1 MGKRV
6 RRSLTKY
13 NPWNLEFEIERYET
27 EFSARC
33 TYVSTSSAVM
43 PPVGE
48 SKWRRTAHAHCNTV
62 IRNPHRG
69 FLSEFHDLFVPLLH
83 SLHNNENIKRIQIVK
98 IIRRGLQNLVNVNGK
113 MEKRPLFKK
122 ILKPTKNG
130 WDSEGVWVTS
140 GVNESDWEVSTRRR
154 NPKFG
159 IFRVTSSEREKGGG
173 GVVGGGNWAAS
184 TGKLLRVGKFN
195 WEMGTIQEVYSNK
208 DRKWIAMSNEI
219 V

>member
-83 SLHNNENIKRIQIVK
+83 SLRNNENIKRIQIVK
-98 IIRRGLQNLVNVNGK
+98 IMRLQSLANVSGK
-113 MEKRPLFKK
+113 MEKIPLVKET
-122 ILKPTKNG
+122 LKPKKNG
-130 WDSEGVWVTS
+130 WDTEGVWVIP

-159 IFRVTSSEREKGGG
+159 IFRVTSSERGKRGG

-208 DRKWIAMSNEI
+208 EKKWIAMSNEI

>member
-1 MGKRV
+1 
-6 RRSLTKY
+6 
-13 NPWNLEFEIERYET
+13 
-27 EFSARC
+27 
-33 TYVSTSSAVM
+33 M

-122 ILKPTKNG
+122 ILKPTKNV
-130 WDSEGVWVTS
+130 WDTEGVWVTP
-140 GVNESDWEVSTRRR
+140 GVNDSDREVSTRRR

-159 IFRVTSSEREKGGG
+159 IFRVTSSEREKKGGG
-173 GVVGGGNWAAS
+173 LWGEEIGQPRPENFWESGNSTERWALFKRFTLTKKKNES
-184 TGKLLRVGKFN
+184 RCRTKSFRVNSFFVAFHNFSPGNMRSEK
-195 WEMGTIQEVYSNK
+195 T
-208 DRKWIAMSNEI
+208 A
-219 V
+219 

>member
-1 MGKRV
+1 MRKRV

-113 MEKRPLFKK
+113 MEKRPLVKK
-122 ILKPTKNG
+122 ILKPTKNV
-130 WDSEGVWVTS
+130 WDTEGVWVTP
-140 GVNESDWEVSTRRR
+140 GVNDSDREVSTRRR

-159 IFRVTSSEREKGGG
+159 IFRVKSSEREGGGLGSLDLEAFESRGGG
-173 GVVGGGNWAAS
+173 GGGAGC
-184 TGKLLRVGKFN
+184 GCRG
-195 WEMGTIQEVYSNK
+195 EVS
-208 DRKWIAMSNEI
+208 
-219 V
+219 